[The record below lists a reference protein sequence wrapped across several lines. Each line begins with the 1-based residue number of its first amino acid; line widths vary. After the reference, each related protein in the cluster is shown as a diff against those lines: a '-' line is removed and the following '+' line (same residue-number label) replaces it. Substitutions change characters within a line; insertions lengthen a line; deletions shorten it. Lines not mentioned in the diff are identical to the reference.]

1 MLKKSLLAGLFIAAF
16 LMTANYLQD
25 EDSVTGLSWGP
36 SLEVS
41 HARGK

>member
-1 MLKKSLLAGLFIAAF
+1 MLKKVLLVGLFIASF
-16 LMTANYLQD
+16 MMTANYLQD

-36 SLEVS
+36 TLDVA